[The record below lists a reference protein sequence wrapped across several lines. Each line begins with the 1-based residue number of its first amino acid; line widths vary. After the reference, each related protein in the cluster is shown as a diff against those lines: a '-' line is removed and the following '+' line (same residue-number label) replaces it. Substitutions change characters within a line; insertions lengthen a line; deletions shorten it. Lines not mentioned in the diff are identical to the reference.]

1 MIDVSPADAD
11 VVDVPER
18 RRYELRVG
26 GRTVGHADYE
36 RRDGALAFVHTEV
49 DPAWEGRGF
58 GTRLVAAALDD
69 VEQQGLEVVPVC
81 SFVAAYLR
89 RRAR

>member
-1 MIDVSPADAD
+1 M
-11 VVDVPER
+11 
-18 RRYELRVG
+18 L
-26 GRTVGHADYE
+26 GHADYE
-36 RRDGALAFVHTEV
+36 RRDGALVFVHTEV

-69 VEQQGLEVVPVC
+69 AEQQGLEVVPVC
-81 SFVAAYLR
+81 SFVAAYMR